1 MLKKCEQTAD
11 GYNASAS
18 IDVFDII
25 NIIIQYSYKNL
36 SWVRSTEV
44 TYSSEK
50 PLIFIPLG
58 GFQ

>member
-1 MLKKCEQTAD
+1 MLKKCEHTAD

-36 SWVRSTEV
+36 SWDGSTED
-44 TYSSEK
+44 TYSTVV
-50 PLIFIPLG
+50 
-58 GFQ
+58 